1 MQLDKE
7 KRIGADGFDKVKTHE
22 FFKGINFET
31 VLKERPPLETL
42 LEEDKSISAI
52 DISKDPQIEYARM
65 NPEVKFEIDLD
76 YFREDNPI
84 IAKTRAMSAQIKII
98 KEGIVCKKCGWVF
111 YKEGMLTLTEN
122 QKLLFTTSNESL
134 RVNACTR
141 FRIAGN
147 HSY

>member
-1 MQLDKE
+1 MQLEKE

-31 VLKERPPLETL
+31 ILKERPPLEAL
-42 LEEDKSISAI
+42 LEENKSTPAI

-65 NPEVKFEIDLD
+65 NPDVKFEIDLD

-84 IAKTRAMSAQIKII
+84 IAKTRVMSSQMKIV
-98 KEGIVCKKCGWVF
+98 KEGIVRKKCGWVF

-122 QKLLFTTSNESL
+122 HKLLFTTSNESL
-134 RVNACTR
+134 RVNT
-141 FRIAGN
+141 
-147 HSY
+147 YT